1 MPKIAPPPQEKSGFA
16 TPQQTPE
23 IKMPKMKKDGAEKA
37 KNDLR
42 RLIKSIG
49 LDPQRLIRAGQ
60 LAEMALKDKNL
71 YPMAVQNAIQE
82 GLISPQDIKQGGVDY
97 KLLAQGITVGK
108 LTQQLIQEGKL

>member
-1 MPKIAPPPQEKSGFA
+1 MPKIAPPPQEKSNIDA
-16 TPQQTPE
+16 AQQMPE
-23 IKMPKMKKDGAEKA
+23 MERPKMKKDGAEKA

-82 GLISPQDIKQGGVDY
+82 GLISPQDI
-97 KLLAQGITVGK
+97 
-108 LTQQLIQEGKL
+108 

>member
-1 MPKIAPPPQEKSGFA
+1 MPKNLPPPQEKSGFA
-16 TPQQTPE
+16 TQQQMPE
-23 IKMPKMKKDGAEKA
+23 MEMPEMKKGGAEKA

-60 LAEMALKDKNL
+60 LAEMAMKDKSL

-97 KLLAQGITVGK
+97 KLLAQGVTVAK
-108 LTQQLIQEGKL
+108 LTQQLMQEGKL